1 MHKSTPPQIRRQQ
14 YSSLEYSIRP
24 NLGKPTQTN
33 PLFSPNPPTKSTN
46 STPKTTQKRNQIVQT
61 PTRPKNTTHPRN
73 PPPPP
78 PKTVGKHRRR
88 IPAPVP
94 LDSPRSGSAPAVESG
109 LCAFA
114 CEGEGDEEK
123 QRDKPYGESRAKQL
137 RLKRKRS

>member
-73 PPPPP
+73 PPPP
-78 PKTVGKHRRR
+78 KTVGKHRRR

>member
-78 PKTVGKHRRR
+78 PKRPENIGDVSQHPYLSIRLEAGRLRRWN
-88 IPAPVP
+88 PGFVP
-94 LDSPRSGSAPAVESG
+94 LRARGRETRRSKGINPT
-109 LCAFA
+109 
-114 CEGEGDEEK
+114 EK
-123 QRDKPYGESRAKQL
+123 AE
-137 RLKRKRS
+137 RSSCG